1 MQTELKELII
11 DYDNNVEDIQ
21 HWVMLKGEYR
31 YKKIIDFM
39 TENNISCDWKTITKY
54 IKYDKRILINSFKY
68 LAFLD
73 ELFKSFIIR
82 YKVDNSSDKKILDLP
97 FNCLLCKYYSL
108 GSKAAYEEIDVEL
121 LDKEQKAINEF
132 RNQVVHNKIILGKNY
147 GGKCIDE
154 ILTIFVNIL
163 PKTYRCTIIPN
174 SSKKRGFIPDIQGC
188 SKGLVENT
196 WHIDYNESEQKFI
209 IVSK

>member
-1 MQTELKELII
+1 MPTELNSLIT
-11 DYDNNVEDIQ
+11 DYDQNVEDIQ

-39 TENNISCDWKTITKY
+39 TENSISCDWKTITNY

-73 ELFKSFIIR
+73 ELFKSFIIK
-82 YKVDNSSDKKILDLP
+82 YKVDNSSDKKILDLD

-108 GSKAAYEEIDVEL
+108 GSKAVYEEIDVEL
-121 LDKEQKAINEF
+121 LDRKQKTINEF

-147 GGKCIDE
+147 GGESIAKT
-154 ILTIFVNIL
+154 LSIFVNIL
-163 PKTYRCTIIPN
+163 PKTYRH
-174 SSKKRGFIPDIQGC
+174 GFITDIQKC

-196 WHIDYNESEQKFI
+196 WHIDYSESEKKFI